1 MSKVKIQAKRGFQD
15 LLIKLLSATGAFL
28 STVTVAIAQTP
39 KPLLQPDGNFV
50 NPNIEVQSIPQLI
63 VGWVFALGMVLAVL
77 YLMWGG
83 IRWITSRGDKQAVA
97 DARKQIIAALVGVVV
112 IAGTFFI
119 LNTVFKILN
128 VDNPLSKGFEFLTL
142 PDPSPGT

>member
-1 MSKVKIQAKRGFQD
+1 MSKV
-15 LLIKLLSATGAFL
+15 IKFVSTIGAFL
-28 STVTVAIAQTP
+28 SSATVALAVSP

-63 VGWVFALGMVLAVL
+63 VGWVFALGMILAVL

-97 DARKQIIAALVGVVV
+97 DARKQIIASLVGVVV

-142 PDPSPGT
+142 PSPTP